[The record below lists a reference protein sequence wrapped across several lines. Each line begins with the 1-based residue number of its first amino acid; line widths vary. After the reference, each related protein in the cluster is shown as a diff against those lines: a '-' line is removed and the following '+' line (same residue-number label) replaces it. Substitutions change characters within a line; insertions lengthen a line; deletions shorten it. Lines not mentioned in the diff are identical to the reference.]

1 LTAWLRTTYD
11 LRTEQ
16 QNILA
21 EAAEQTVL
29 KDRMNDMI
37 YFLEAMPTAIME
49 YREEITRR
57 LIERIAVF
65 DEKIVVELK
74 LGLELEVEA

>member
-1 LTAWLRTTYD
+1 
-11 LRTEQ
+11 
-16 QNILA
+16 
-21 EAAEQTVL
+21 
-29 KDRMNDMI
+29 MI